1 MSNKSSPIMNRIKK
15 EIKEML
21 QEPPENCSAGPESES
36 NLLLWKATI
45 IGPTDSP
52 YSNGIF
58 FLTITFPNDYPYNPP
73 NIVFNTPIYHPNI
86 NKSNGSICL
95 DILKSEWSPI
105 LTISKVLLSICS
117 LLTDP
122 NPKDPYEP
130 EIARIYMRNKGIY
143 ESNARAW
150 TNKYAN
156 GLSPTA
162 INNAIHESDEDD
174 DGSDDDIDDYDD
186 GVESDVD

>member
-1 MSNKSSPIMNRIKK
+1 MSKKVSPIINRIKK
-15 EIKEML
+15 EITEMS
-21 QEPPENCSAGPESES
+21 QEPPENCSAGPENDS
-36 NLLLWKATI
+36 NILLWKATI
-45 IGPTDSP
+45 IGPSNSP
-52 YSNGIF
+52 YENGIF

-143 ESNARAW
+143 ESNARQW

-156 GLSPTA
+156 GMIP
-162 INNAIHESDEDD
+162 NANVVIHDSDENDGSDNYSEEDD
-174 DGSDDDIDDYDD
+174 DDN
-186 GVESDVD
+186 ESVD